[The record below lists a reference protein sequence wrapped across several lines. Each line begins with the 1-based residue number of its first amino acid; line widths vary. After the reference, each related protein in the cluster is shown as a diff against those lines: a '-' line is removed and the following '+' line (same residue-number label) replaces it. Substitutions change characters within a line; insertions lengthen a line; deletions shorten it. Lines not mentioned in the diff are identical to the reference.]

1 MFSVRVTGWWQESC
15 HPVDFV
21 SQTVKCDGRS
31 VRSLTVLQELSRFMA
46 WPDFPLLFF
55 KEYAENLIKNCEKF
69 EKYHIFATEFSTKK
83 RNMKA
88 KFL

>member
-1 MFSVRVTGWWQESC
+1 
-15 HPVDFV
+15 
-21 SQTVKCDGRS
+21 
-31 VRSLTVLQELSRFMA
+31 MA
-46 WPDFPLLFF
+46 WPDFPLLSF

-69 EKYHIFATEFSTKK
+69 EKYYIFATEFSTKK